1 MTEEA
6 FYGEELKYLK
16 QAERQLLAAIAEYPY
31 PAESGVPDSLHPI
44 QYCISRIK
52 SPESMEAK
60 LKKRGLPV
68 NAKTALNEVNDALG
82 VRIICSF
89 MDDVYKIADWL
100 LKRPEIEAV
109 AKKDYIAYP
118 KPNGY
123 RSYHLIVKIL
133 DGPGKGVTAEIQMR
147 TIALDFWASLE
158 HQLKYKHEVADEA
171 LVKEELKRCADEIV
185 SVDLSMQTI
194 RDCLKNN
201 FQESESVV

>member
-6 FYGEELKYLK
+6 FYGEELKHLK

-68 NAKTALNEVNDALG
+68 NAKTALNEVN
-82 VRIICSF
+82 
-89 MDDVYKIADWL
+89 DVYKIADWL

-158 HQLKYKHEVADEA
+158 HQLKYKHEVAHEA
-171 LVKEELKRCADEIV
+171 LVKEELKRCADEIA

>member
-6 FYGEELKYLK
+6 FYGEELKHLK

-68 NAKTALNEVNDALG
+68 NAKTALNEVHDALG

-100 LKRPEIEAV
+100 LKRPELSSDR
-109 AKKDYIAYP
+109 KDLRRA
-118 KPNGY
+118 
-123 RSYHLIVKIL
+123 
-133 DGPGKGVTAEIQMR
+133 GKGRYRGDPDAHDRAGFLGKPGT
-147 TIALDFWASLE
+147 S
-158 HQLKYKHEVADEA
+158 
-171 LVKEELKRCADEIV
+171 VKVQA
-185 SVDLSMQTI
+185 
-194 RDCLKNN
+194 
-201 FQESESVV
+201 